1 MATYSIED
9 IKRFLIHHVT
19 DPGLS
24 DDALVELYC
33 HINNKWGQV
42 NRSGDQPIAEIFERD
57 EKS

>member
-1 MATYSIED
+1 MATYSIEE
-9 IKRFLIHHVT
+9 IKRFLITYVT

-42 NRSGDQPIAEIFERD
+42 NREGDQPAAEIIDIDERT
-57 EKS
+57 

>member
-1 MATYSIED
+1 MATYSIQE
-9 IKRFLIHHVT
+9 IKRFLIQHVT

-42 NRSGDQPIAEIFERD
+42 NRSGDQPVAEIIDIDERT
-57 EKS
+57 